1 MPSKVSIS
9 SDWTTQLLGV
19 PTLTTHD
26 YFGPLP
32 PAPVPAPMMFVIHVD
47 IPVPMFWPPGMALGQ
62 NKLAAKV
69 LHKGLPVIQD
79 GHDCGALI
87 IHVPTM
93 LPPPTQMANALLLLI
108 IPFSGRKTNFS
119 ASTVVS
125 QGKATATAI
134 MLDWPPTPMTSCFDP
149 ISPPTSTA
157 FSYGNTVVIQLTMA
171 DLIIGWITIA
181 AVMVVEGIFAFAP
194 PGANKAGKEAAE
206 AVAENAAEAVA
217 EGLVKKLIPDAQA
230 LIKSGIGFASG
241 VARMIFT
248 DGPVDAKFSVGSPF
262 GQVEVGITRDA
273 NGNYNG
279 VAGIRSGSDSGEV
292 SAGQSGASAKSSTD
306 SPTGSSSSGI
316 SSQNGPT
323 SESQDYSLNPWSWG
337 APL

>member
-32 PAPVPAPMMFVIHVD
+32 PAPVPAPMMFVVHVD

-69 LHKGLPVIQD
+69 LHKNLPIIQD

-87 IHVPTM
+87 IHIPTM
-93 LPPPTQMANALLLLI
+93 LPPPTTMANALLLLH

-119 ASTVVS
+119 ASTVIS

-134 MLDWPPTPMTSCFDP
+134 MIDWPPTPMTSCFDP

-157 FSYGNTVVIQLTMA
+157 FSYGNTVLIQLTLA
-171 DLIIGWITIA
+171 DLIIGWVTIGAMMIVEA
-181 AVMVVEGIFAFAP
+181 AFAFAP
-194 PGANKAGKEAAE
+194 PGADKAGKKAATT
-206 AVAENAAEAVA
+206 AAEAVA
-217 EGLVKKLIPDAQA
+217 EGLVSKLVPDAQA
-230 LIKSGIGFASG
+230 LIKSGLGFASG
-241 VARMIFT
+241 VARMVFT

-262 GQVEVGITRDA
+262 GQVEVGITRNAD
-273 NGNYNG
+273 GNYDG
-279 VAGIRSGSDSGEV
+279 IAGIRRGSDSGEV
-292 SAGQSGASAKSSTD
+292 AAGQSGVSGKSSTD
-306 SPTGSSSSGI
+306 SATGNESSSVSSQTGS
-316 SSQNGPT
+316 T
-323 SESQDYSLNPWSWG
+323 SESQQHSLNPWSWG